1 MANLYFKTEHYT
13 HAVGEVEFSQQRQ
26 PVRSQQNNL
35 IIGTRYIWTLS
46 GKLLTS
52 DPASGIAALEAAYAL
67 TITDAGLWD
76 QDSGVALF
84 RLQAANTAT
93 GIQVADGPN
102 FPPEPGHLINHVP
115 YSITLEAQT
124 AVDLGSPFGSAGVL
138 DFEETVSIIGG
149 GPRFIVQETMLGPPV
164 KQYTNQQTPT
174 RMTQVGRALGKD
186 YWPTP
191 PAARW
196 PDHEHIDRRQ
206 VNYTTPQQPG
216 AGGSQATGYMTT
228 WAYEFT
234 AAQPQ
239 SGFPTTF

>member
-26 PVRSQQNNL
+26 AVRAQNSSL
-35 IIGTRYIWTLS
+35 IIGARYIWTLT

-52 DPASGIAALEAAYAL
+52 DPASAVAALEAAYAL
-67 TITDAGLWD
+67 PITDAGLWD
-76 QDSGVALF
+76 QDSGSAIF
-84 RLQAANTAT
+84 RLQASQLVG
-93 GIQVADGPN
+93 GIQVVDGPN

-115 YSITLEAQT
+115 YSLTLEGQT
-124 AVDLGSPFGSAGVL
+124 AYDSGTPFGSGVL

-196 PDHEHIDRRQ
+196 PDHEHKDRHQ

>member
-13 HAVGEVEFSQQRQ
+13 HAVGEVEFTQQRQ
-26 PVRSQQNNL
+26 AVRGQNNL
-35 IIGTRYIWTLS
+35 VIGARYVWTLN

-52 DPASGIAALEAAYAL
+52 DPASDIAAIEAAYAL
-67 TITDAGLWD
+67 PITDAGLWD

-84 RLQAANTAT
+84 RLQANSLAG
-93 GIQVADGPN
+93 GIQVAEGPN
-102 FPPEPGHLINHVP
+102 FPPEPGHLINHIP
-115 YSITLEAQT
+115 YTIVLEGQT
-124 AVDLGSPFGSAGVL
+124 IAGSGTPFGSGVL

-196 PDHEHIDRRQ
+196 PEHEHLDRRQ
-206 VNYTTPQQPG
+206 VSYTTPQDVGGGG
-216 AGGSQATGYMTT
+216 AMASRYQTA
-228 WAYEFT
+228 WAYDFT
-234 AAQPQ
+234 AAQP
-239 SGFPTTF
+239 